1 MSEGTNQL
9 EHDVVIVGASIAG
22 CRTALTLAERG
33 IRVLLLDKAEFPRW
47 KPCAGGI
54 TLKARRY
61 IPDPLFDLVETTIRG
76 AYLTYGNEY
85 VTHLQ
90 SSDPVGWMVHRETF
104 DEAHLELARSQPTVD
119 VMLGTTVREVLE
131 TPEHVCVATESG
143 ELKGKVLV
151 GADGATGVVSR
162 ALPGHEDRLTGFA
175 YEGETTLGDA
185 RITDDTLF
193 DFQKFPGGYG
203 WVFPKKD
210 HYSVGGFVYGKGL
223 PGVKELY
230 QEFCRETPILRLAET
245 YRARGHPIA
254 LGGNLRPL
262 HTRRIALVG
271 EAGDLVDPLT
281 GEGIYYA
288 LRSGHVAGEAIA
300 GFLGGDG
307 ALEVYGDRVR
317 EEIQKDL
324 RLGRFLADWV
334 YDHPRLAFHL
344 MLRNSILCRLFAEI
358 RAGTKTYMELVRGAA
373 VSAPLLPFHA
383 GLRKRKEVTVKIPRK
398 WTAP

>member
-1 MSEGTNQL
+1 MSERTNRL
-9 EHDVVIVGASIAG
+9 EHDVIIVGASIAG

-33 IRVLLLDKAEFPRW
+33 VRVLLLDKAEFPRW

-54 TLKARRY
+54 TLKARPY

-76 AYLTYGNEY
+76 AYLTYGNEF
-85 VTHLQ
+85 VTYLR
-90 SSDPVGWMVHRETF
+90 SSEPVGWMVHRETF
-104 DEAHLELARSQPTVD
+104 DEAHLELAVSKPTVD
-119 VMLGTTVREVLE
+119 VMLGTAVQEVLE
-131 TPEHVCVATESG
+131 TPEHVLVTTPSG
-143 ELKGKVLV
+143 EFTTKILV
-151 GADGATGVVSR
+151 GADGAKSVVSR
-162 ALPGHEDRLTGFA
+162 ALPGHDDRLMGFA
-175 YEGETTLGDA
+175 YEGEATLGDS
-185 RITDDTLF
+185 RIPDDTLF

-210 HYSVGGFVYGKGL
+210 HYSVGGFVYGRGL

-230 QEFCRETPILRLAET
+230 EEFCRETPLLRLAET
-245 YRARGHPIA
+245 YRTRGHPIA

-288 LRSGHVAGEAIA
+288 LRSGQVAGEAIA
-300 GFLGGDG
+300 GFLRGDG
-307 ALEVYGDRVR
+307 ALETYGLRVR
-317 EEIQKDL
+317 NEIQKDL
-324 RLGRFLADWV
+324 RLGRLLADWV

-344 MLRNSILCRLFAEI
+344 MLRNGILCRLFAEI
-358 RAGTKTYMELVRGAA
+358 RAGTKTYKELLGGAL

-383 GLRKRKEVTVKIPRK
+383 GFRKRKEVRVKLKTRS
-398 WTAP
+398 